1 MTLRFIFIWFAVT
14 FLLLLSVVLVD
25 VTYTACLY
33 LSDSESMSP
42 VQNTYPLKD
51 MLLGIASE
59 GFRALLLCYLF
70 PKIKGVQDSADLA
83 VKYGLVISGLIG
95 SMWLI
100 IGYGSFTLK
109 DPAKFVVY
117 DGIILVIQGVLSGLA
132 LHAACR
138 KNYLK

>member
-1 MTLRFIFIWFAVT
+1 MTLRFLFTWFAVT

-25 VTYTACLY
+25 VVYMAYLH
-33 LSDSESMSP
+33 LSDKAASAIE
-42 VQNTYPLKD
+42 NTYLLKD

-70 PKIKGVQDSADLA
+70 PKIKGVQESADLA
-83 VKYGLVISGLIG
+83 IKYGLAISGLIG

-109 DPAKFVVY
+109 DPTKFVIY
-117 DGIILVIQGVLSGLA
+117 DSVILVLQGILSGLA

-138 KNYLK
+138 KNYLS

>member
-1 MTLRFIFIWFAVT
+1 MTLRFLFTWFAVT

-25 VTYTACLY
+25 VVYMAYLH
-33 LSDSESMSP
+33 LSDKAASAIE
-42 VQNTYPLKD
+42 NTYLLKD

-59 GFRALLLCYLF
+59 GLRALLLCYLF
-70 PKIKGVQDSADLA
+70 PKIKGVQESADLA
-83 VKYGLVISGLIG
+83 IKYGLAISGLIG

-109 DPAKFVVY
+109 DPTKFVIY
-117 DGIILVIQGVLSGLA
+117 DSVILVLQGILSGLA

-138 KNYLK
+138 KNYLS

>member
-1 MTLRFIFIWFAVT
+1 MTLRFLFTWFAVT

-25 VTYTACLY
+25 VVYMAYLH
-33 LSDSESMSP
+33 LSDKAVPAIE
-42 VQNTYPLKD
+42 NTYLLKD

-59 GFRALLLCYLF
+59 GMRALLLCYLF
-70 PKIKGVQDSADLA
+70 PKIKGVQESADLA
-83 VKYGLVISGLIG
+83 IKYGLAISGLIG

-117 DGIILVIQGVLSGLA
+117 DGVILVLQGVLSGLA

-138 KNYLK
+138 KNYLS